1 MKKLKIISPFN
12 LIVLSIFL
20 ITVIYVIFYIN
31 NPPKSKYSIDE
42 TEITGTIY
50 ECQNKED
57 KTVLKIKGRENVLIN
72 YYGNFNC
79 QLGLKIKA
87 IGEMKEPSHN
97 TNFYLFDYKNYLLS
111 QKINYTFT
119 ATNIQVLNTN
129 FPIHYQIKNYL
140 NNHIQNYKSKA
151 YLNALV
157 LGNDDEISEE
167 VESSYQNNGI
177 THLLAISGAQIT
189 LFASVL
195 LFLFNKIFS
204 KNVSYT
210 LTIFLL
216 LFYLFITNFQA
227 SILRATIF
235 FIILTINKQF
245 ELKINSVSLLIITM
259 CLLLILNPCFIYSL
273 GFTLSYA
280 VSFYLLFFKNIINK
294 YQSYFSKTLVISL
307 IAFFASAPIIINSF
321 FRLNLLSPFINLYF
335 VPLVTFLVYPLAL
348 ITFIFKPLDI
358 VLLNV
363 VTIMENVSLKI
374 SDIDVLNLTLCHI
387 NIFFFIIYYVIITL
401 ILFYWQ
407 KGKNYII
414 VLFIILII
422 HHNINYLN
430 PASSLTM
437 IDVRQGDSFLIK
449 LKHNKGNILID
460 TGGIPTYDDRTPY
473 DLAGNITIPYLR
485 AEGVDHLDYLIIT
498 HGDFDHMGESI
509 NLINNF
515 KVDNVIF
522 NRGKYN
528 DLELELI
535 NLLKKKNIS
544 YYNNIQSLNIK
555 NYKLLFLNNKI
566 YDDENDNSNVIYTNL
581 DGIKILLTGDVT
593 AETEK
598 EILQNYNLPHIDILK
613 VAHHGS
619 STSTAKSFIDVIN
632 PKYSIISVGKNNRYG
647 HPNREVLE
655 NLSNS
660 KIYRTDLNGSVKFT
674 FKETLQI
681 ESCSGKELK

>member
-31 NPPKSKYSIDE
+31 NPPKSKYSINQ
-42 TEITGTIY
+42 TEITGMVY

-57 KTVLKIKGRENVLIN
+57 KTVLKIKSRENILIN

-87 IGEMKEPSHN
+87 IGEMKEPSHK

-119 ATNIQVLNTN
+119 ATNIQIINTTI
-129 FPIHYQIKNYL
+129 PIHYQIKSYL
-140 NNHIQNYKSKA
+140 NNHIQNYKSKT

-157 LGNDDEISEE
+157 LGDDDEISEE
-167 VESSYQNNGI
+167 VESSYQTNGI

-195 LFLFNKIFS
+195 FFLFNKIFS

-245 ELKINSVSLLIITM
+245 ELKINPVSLLIITM
-259 CLLLILNPCFIYSL
+259 CLLLILNPYFIYSL
-273 GFTLSYA
+273 GFILSYA

-294 YQSYFSKTLVISL
+294 YQGYFSKTIVISL
-307 IAFFASAPIIINSF
+307 IAFFASSPIIINSF

-387 NIFFFIIYYVIITL
+387 NIFFFIMYYVIITL

-422 HHNINYLN
+422 HNNINYLN

-473 DLAGNITIPYLR
+473 ELAGNITIPYLR

-528 DLELELI
+528 NLELKLI
-535 NLLKKKNIS
+535 NLLKKKNIP

-566 YDDENDNSNVIYTNL
+566 YDDENNNSNVIYTNL
-581 DGIKILLTGDVT
+581 DGTNILLTGDAT

-619 STSTAKSFIDVIN
+619 STSTTTSFIDVIN

-655 NLSNS
+655 NLYNS
-660 KIYRTDLNGSVKFT
+660 TIYRTDINGSVKFT
-674 FKETLQI
+674 LKKNIQI
-681 ESCSGKELK
+681 ETCSRKK

>member
-12 LIVLSIFL
+12 ITVLSISL
-20 ITVIYVIFYIN
+20 ITIIYVIFHII

-57 KTVLKIKGRENVLIN
+57 KTVLKIKGRENLLIN
-72 YYGNFNC
+72 YYSNFNC
-79 QLGLKIKA
+79 RLGLKIKA

-97 TNFYLFDYKNYLLS
+97 TNFYLFDYKKYLLS

-119 ATNIQVLNTN
+119 ATNLQIINTTI
-129 FPIHYQIKNYL
+129 PIHYQIKNYL

-157 LGNDDEISEE
+157 LGDDDEISEE
-167 VESSYQNNGI
+167 VESSYQTNGI

-189 LFASVL
+189 LFATVL

-245 ELKINSVSLLIITM
+245 ELKINPVSLLIITM
-259 CLLLILNPCFIYSL
+259 CLLLILNPYFIYSL
-273 GFTLSYA
+273 GFILSYA
-280 VSFYLLFFKNIINK
+280 ISFYLLFFKKIINK
-294 YQSYFSKTLVISL
+294 YQGYFSKTLVISL
-307 IAFFASAPIIINSF
+307 IAFFASSPIIINSF

-358 VLLNV
+358 VLLNA

-387 NIFFFIIYYVIITL
+387 NIFFFIMYYVIITL

-407 KGKNYII
+407 KGQNYIV

-430 PASSLTM
+430 PVSSLTM

-485 AEGVDHLDYLIIT
+485 AEGIDHLDYLIIT

-522 NRGKYN
+522 NRGEYN

-535 NLLKKKNIS
+535 NLLKKKNIP
-544 YYNNIQSLNIK
+544 YYNDIQTLNIK

-581 DGIKILLTGDVT
+581 DGTNILLTGDAT
-593 AETEK
+593 EEIEK

-619 STSTAKSFIDVIN
+619 STSTNKSFIDVIN

-655 NLSNS
+655 NLYNS
-660 KIYRTDLNGSVKFT
+660 TIYRTDINGSVKFT
-674 FKETLQI
+674 FKKNIQI
-681 ESCSGKELK
+681 ETCSRKK

>member
-1 MKKLKIISPFN
+1 MKKLKIVSPFN

-20 ITVIYVIFYIN
+20 ITIIYVIFYIN
-31 NPPKSKYSIDE
+31 NPPKSKYSINL
-42 TEITGTIY
+42 TEITGMVY

-57 KTVLKIKGRENVLIN
+57 KTVLKIKGRENLLIN
-72 YYGNFNC
+72 YYSNFNC
-79 QLGLKIKA
+79 RLGLKIKA

-97 TNFYLFDYKNYLLS
+97 TNFYLFDYKKYLLS

-119 ATNIQVLNTN
+119 ATNLQIINTTI
-129 FPIHYQIKNYL
+129 PIHYQIKNYL

-157 LGNDDEISEE
+157 LGDDDEISEE
-167 VESSYQNNGI
+167 VESSYQTNGI

-245 ELKINSVSLLIITM
+245 ELKINPVSLLIITM
-259 CLLLILNPCFIYSL
+259 CLLLILNPYFIYSL
-273 GFTLSYA
+273 GFILSYA
-280 VSFYLLFFKNIINK
+280 ISFYLLFFKKIINK
-294 YQSYFSKTLVISL
+294 YQGYFSKTLVISL
-307 IAFFASAPIIINSF
+307 IAFFASSPIIINSF
-321 FRLNLLSPFINLYF
+321 FRLNLFSPFINLYF

-358 VLLNV
+358 VLLNA

-387 NIFFFIIYYVIITL
+387 NIFFFIMYYVIITL

-407 KGKNYII
+407 KGQNYIV

-430 PASSLTM
+430 PVSSLTM

-485 AEGVDHLDYLIIT
+485 AEGIEHLDYLIIT

-515 KVDNVIF
+515 KVNNVIF

-528 DLELELI
+528 NLELKLI
-535 NLLKKKNIS
+535 NLLKKKNIP
-544 YYNNIQSLNIK
+544 YYNNVQSLNIK

-581 DGIKILLTGDVT
+581 DGTNILLTGDAT
-593 AETEK
+593 AEIEK

-619 STSTAKSFIDVIN
+619 STSTNKSFIDVIN

-655 NLSNS
+655 NLYNS
-660 KIYRTDLNGSVKFT
+660 TIYRTDINGSVKFT
-674 FKETLQI
+674 FKKNIQI
-681 ESCSGKELK
+681 ETCSRKK